1 MIVTVTSRNNPRE
14 GLHGGPARFRPDAGV
29 ALLVALVFVALLSAL
44 VFGFF
49 YDMEVS
55 ASSAY
60 AKGDDFLALLAAKSA
75 VAQAMG
81 LLADDLA
88 EVENSGMPA
97 YDSELD
103 TWSQGIPTT
112 DLNDAKMRATISDEY
127 GKINLN
133 ALFLKQ
139 GDQLVRNEQ
148 LVQALRDF
156 FALRT
161 AGDQKDPTDAILD
174 WLDYDDMD
182 AEEPEGAEN
191 SYYMG
196 LPNPYPCKNGPMDS
210 IEELLLIKGITPELY
225 FGDPEQKQ
233 LPLSEYLTVHGDWR
247 GRVNVNTAREEVIAA
262 IVGAY
267 TGTQDLGIGQQIY
280 DEARMNPFEDLS
292 RLSQFLPP
300 PATPPASQQ
309 RPARTADG
317 RRVDPRELERQ
328 RQVGQMQRMFRVDS
342 YVFRIQGDGMKGDTI
357 TRIEAY
363 VFRVP
368 LDPRELE
375 EYAANF
381 GSILEGTAEPVPPEA
396 FRVLDWRIIK

>member
-1 MIVTVTSRNNPRE
+1 MLEKKNNKRRRE
-14 GLHGGPARFRPDAGV
+14 PCGRLHREHPDAGV
-29 ALLVALVFVALLSAL
+29 ALMVALVFVALLSVL

-49 YDMEVS
+49 YDMEVA
-55 ASSAY
+55 ASTAY
-60 AKGDDFLALLAAKSA
+60 ARGDDFLALLAARSA
-75 VAQAMG
+75 VAQALG

-88 EVENSGMPA
+88 AAETSGMPN
-97 YDSELD
+97 YDSALD
-103 TWSQGIPTT
+103 TWAEGIPAS
-112 DLNDAKMRATISDEY
+112 DLNEAKLRASISDEY

-133 ALFLKQ
+133 ALFIKQ
-139 GDQLVRNEQ
+139 GDQLVRNEP

-191 SYYMG
+191 NYYMG

-225 FGDPEQKQ
+225 FGDPEQNQ

-262 IVGAY
+262 IVGGF
-267 TGTQDLGIGQQIY
+267 TGNQDLGIGQQIY

-300 PATPPASQQ
+300 PAEPPAAQ

-317 RRVDPRELERQ
+317 RRIDPRELERQ
-328 RQVGQMQRMFRVDS
+328 RLVSQVQRMFRVDS
-342 YVFRIQGDGMKGDTI
+342 YVFRIQGDGMKGNTI
-357 TRIEAY
+357 VRIEAY
-363 VFRVP
+363 VFRTP

-381 GSILEGTAEPVPPEA
+381 GSVLEGTAEPVPPEA

>member
-1 MIVTVTSRNNPRE
+1 VSVPDKRRNNPRVR
-14 GLHGGPARFRPDAGV
+14 GTTRNKMDSARAGV

-60 AKGDDFLALLAAKSA
+60 AVGDDFLAWLAARSA

-88 EVENSGMPA
+88 QVEQSGMPP

-103 TWSQGIPTT
+103 TWAEGIPAT
-112 DLNDAKMRATISDEY
+112 DLNEAKMRASISDEY

-139 GDQLVRNEQ
+139 GDQLVRNET
-148 LVQALRDF
+148 LIQALRDF

-196 LPNPYPCKNGPMDS
+196 LQNPYPCKNGPMDS

-225 FGDPEQKQ
+225 FGDPEQNQ

-262 IVGAY
+262 VIGAS
-267 TGTQDLGIGQQIY
+267 TGNQDLGLAQQIF
-280 DEARMNPFEDLS
+280 DEARMSPFEDLS
-292 RLSQFLPP
+292 RLAQFLPP
-300 PATPPASQQ
+300 PAEPPAAQ

-328 RQVGQMQRMFRVDS
+328 RQTAQTQRMFRVDS

-357 TRIEAY
+357 VRIEAY
-363 VFRVP
+363 VWRTP

-375 EYAANF
+375 EYAANL
-381 GSILEGTAEPVPPEA
+381 GSILEGSAEPVPPEA

>member
-1 MIVTVTSRNNPRE
+1 MIAPEKRRNNPEVIAHTKNRMAS
-14 GLHGGPARFRPDAGV
+14 ARAGV

-60 AKGDDFLALLAAKSA
+60 AVGDDFLAWLAARSA

-88 EVENSGMPA
+88 QVEQSGMPP

-103 TWSQGIPTT
+103 TWAAGIPAT
-112 DLNDAKMRATISDEY
+112 DLNEAKMRASISDEY

-139 GDQLVRNEQ
+139 GDQLVRNER
-148 LVQALRDF
+148 LIQALRDF

-161 AGDQKDPTDAILD
+161 AGDQKDRTDAILD

-196 LPNPYPCKNGPMDS
+196 LQNPYPCKNGPMDS

-225 FGDPEQKQ
+225 FGDPEQNQ

-262 IVGAY
+262 VIGAS
-267 TGTQDLGIGQQIY
+267 TGNQDLGLAQQIF
-280 DEARMNPFEDLS
+280 DEARMSPFEDLS
-292 RLSQFLPP
+292 RLAQFLPLPAEP
-300 PATPPASQQ
+300 PAAQ

-328 RQVGQMQRMFRVDS
+328 RQTAQTQRMFRVDS

-357 TRIEAY
+357 VRIEAY
-363 VFRVP
+363 VWRTP

-381 GSILEGTAEPVPPEA
+381 GSILEGSAEPVPPEA

>member
-1 MIVTVTSRNNPRE
+1 M
-14 GLHGGPARFRPDAGV
+14 
-29 ALLVALVFVALLSAL
+29 VALVFVALLSVL

-49 YDMEVS
+49 YDMQVA
-55 ASSAY
+55 ASTTY
-60 AKGDDFLALLAAKSA
+60 AKGDDFLVLLAARSA

-88 EVENSGMPA
+88 ESENSGMPP

-103 TWSQGIPTT
+103 TWAQGIPAT
-112 DLNDAKMRATISDEY
+112 DLNEARLRASVSDEY

-139 GDQLVRNEQ
+139 GDQLVRNEP
-148 LVQALRDF
+148 LIQALRGF

-191 SYYMG
+191 SYYTG

-225 FGDPEQKQ
+225 FGDAEKKQ

-262 IVGAY
+262 MVGGY
-267 TGTQDLGIGQQIY
+267 TGNQDLGIGQQIY

-292 RLSQFLPP
+292 RLSQLLPP
-300 PATPPASQQ
+300 PPPADRR
-309 RPARTADG
+309 RPARTPDG
-317 RRVDPRELERQ
+317 RAVDPRELERR
-328 RQVGQMQRMFRVDS
+328 RQQGQSQRMFRVDS

-357 TRIEAY
+357 ARIEAY
-363 VFRVP
+363 VFRTP

-375 EYAANF
+375 AYAANF
-381 GSILEGTAEPVPPEA
+381 GAVLEGSAEPVPPEA
-396 FRVLDWRIIK
+396 FRILDWRIIK

>member
-1 MIVTVTSRNNPRE
+1 MSVPDKRRNNPRVR
-14 GLHGGPARFRPDAGV
+14 GTTRNKMDSARAGV

-60 AKGDDFLALLAAKSA
+60 AVGDDFLAWLAARSA

-88 EVENSGMPA
+88 QVEQSGMPP

-103 TWSQGIPTT
+103 TWAEGIPAT
-112 DLNDAKMRATISDEY
+112 DLNEAKMRASISDEY

-139 GDQLVRNEQ
+139 GDQLVRNET
-148 LVQALRDF
+148 LIQALRDF

-196 LPNPYPCKNGPMDS
+196 LQNPYPCKNGPMDS

-225 FGDPEQKQ
+225 FGDPEQNQ

-262 IVGAY
+262 VIGAS
-267 TGTQDLGIGQQIY
+267 TGNQDLGLAQQIF
-280 DEARMNPFEDLS
+280 DEARMSPFEDLS
-292 RLSQFLPP
+292 RLAQFLPP
-300 PATPPASQQ
+300 PAEPPAAQ

-328 RQVGQMQRMFRVDS
+328 RQTAQTQRMFRVDS

-357 TRIEAY
+357 VRIEAY
-363 VFRVP
+363 VWRTP

-375 EYAANF
+375 EYAANL
-381 GSILEGTAEPVPPEA
+381 GSILEGSAEPVPPEA